1 MNKHDMID
9 KIERLEC
16 KLECIETELAL
27 SYVYRTDLSLY
38 RRGGYKTRALK
49 ATSQKII
56 DIESSLASLADALG
70 YELKPRAIE
79 QEKFV
84 KKDKT

>member
-1 MNKHDMID
+1 MID

-27 SYVYRTDLSLY
+27 SYAYRTDLSLY
-38 RRGGYKTRALK
+38 LGGYKTRALK